1 MRHADRV
8 QAPDA
13 SSSVHVD
20 PSPLL
25 RSDAAP
31 AVRTL
36 VDIVRQTALE
46 VPDAPAL
53 DNGSAVLTYVEFCEA
68 AETFA
73 AELHERGV
81 GRGDKVG
88 VRVDSGTLDLYVAIV
103 GILVAGAAYVPVDV
117 DDPDSRAR
125 TVFEEADVAAV
136 VGNELV
142 ISVRRSG
149 GQVTDD
155 QAPSPADDAWV
166 IFTSGSTGKPKGVAV
181 THRSAAA
188 FVDAEAAL
196 FLQDAPLGPRD
207 RVMAGLSVAFDASCE
222 EMWLAWRHGAC
233 LVPAPRSLVK
243 SGSDLGPWMIANG
256 ITVVSTVPT
265 LVSLWPAGVLDDV
278 RLLIVGGEACPPEI
292 GDRLAGPDREVW
304 NTYGPTEATVVACA
318 ARLAP
323 GEPVR
328 IGLPLAGWDLAVV
341 DASGMH
347 VAAGET
353 GELIIGGVGLARY
366 LDPVKDAEKYAPM
379 PTIGWDRAYR
389 SGDLVV
395 NHPEGL
401 VFGGRA
407 DEQIKIGGRR
417 IELGEIDNALLGL
430 PGVVAAAAAIRTTD
444 AGNKILVGYVATDE
458 TFDQSA
464 SLDILRR
471 QMPEA
476 LVPRLGRLDSMP
488 TRTSGKID
496 RDALPWPLPSIG
508 STGAA
513 AELTGTS
520 AWLRDLW
527 LGLLGAV
534 VTSPADD
541 FFVLGGGSLSAAQ
554 LVGRLREQFP
564 DVTVADVYAN
574 PSVAGLSATLDAMS
588 TAQAPRNASVR
599 PVRLATQVAQVL
611 LTLPLRTITGLRWL
625 TWTAAG
631 SRLAAAALDWTWLP
645 QVSWAWIV
653 AGLLLLV
660 TPPGRMLLAATSARV
675 LLRGLVPG
683 TYPRGGGV
691 HLRLW
696 LAEHIADELRAGS
709 LSGASML
716 GAYARALGADV
727 ARDVDLHSLPPVTGM
742 LTVASGASVEP
753 EVDLTGHWLDG
764 DTLHVGAVRIGA
776 DARIGVRSLLGPGAR
791 IGAGAEIGA
800 GSAVFGEVPDGEYW
814 SGAPARRNGPARGPQ
829 TSTRA
834 DRHVR
839 WTIAYG
845 VVALVL
851 ASLPALAV
859 VAGALAV
866 VPLLGGIDGP
876 GDAAVRLTVVAPAG
890 VVVGYL
896 VLALLV
902 VAVVRVQSV
911 GLTSG
916 THPVHSR
923 PAWQAWSVFRVMD
936 DARTWLFPLYSS
948 TLTPAWLR
956 LLGARI
962 GDGVEASTVLM
973 LPSLTSVNDGAF
985 LADDTMLGM
994 YELGGGWLRVEQVKI
1009 GRHAFVGNSGMT
1021 APGRKVPKGGLVAVL
1036 SAAPQRAKAKAGT
1049 SWLGSPPQKLRRTA
1063 GDADVSRTHEPARRL
1078 RVARAVIELARVV
1091 PMIVGGLLALAAV
1104 TGLLL
1109 VADRLGWW
1117 QAALLSGAVMIAV
1130 GAVAAVVTVA
1140 AKWALVGRI
1149 RAGDHP
1155 LWSSFVWRNELADA
1169 FVELLG
1175 APWVARSASGTP
1187 VLTLWLRM
1195 LGASIGRGVWC
1206 ETYWLPE
1213 ADLIELGDGSTV
1225 NRGCVVQTHLF
1236 HDRILSM
1243 DTVTLEKG
1251 STLGP
1256 HGVILPAATLGSHAT
1271 IGPVSLVMRGE
1282 SVPRKTRWI
1291 GNPIGPW
1298 AEDDFA
1304 S

>member
-1 MRHADRV
+1 MDG
-8 QAPDA
+8 PDQI
-13 SSSVHVD
+13 SPVPDDS
-20 PSPLL
+20 SPLSRL
-25 RSDAAP
+25 ADAP
-31 AVRTL
+31 PVRTL
-36 VDIVRQTALE
+36 VDIVRQAALE

-53 DNGSAVLTYVEFCEA
+53 DNGSSVLTYEEFCDA
-68 AETFA
+68 ADAFA
-73 AELHERGV
+73 SVLREHGV

-88 VRVDSGTLDLYVAIV
+88 IRVDSGTLDLYVAIM
-103 GILVAGAAYVPVDV
+103 GILFAGAAYVPVDV

-125 TVFEEADVAAV
+125 TVFGEADVVAV

-142 ISVRRSG
+142 VSPRRAGSAAG
-149 GQVTDD
+149 IDD
-155 QAPSPADDAWV
+155 VPLPTDDAWV
-166 IFTSGSTGKPKGVAV
+166 IFTSGSTGTPKGVAV

-196 FLQDAPLGPRD
+196 FLQDGPLGPGD

-222 EMWLAWRHGAC
+222 EMWLAWRNGAC

-243 SGSDLGPWMIANG
+243 SGADLGPWMIANG

-318 ARLAP
+318 AQLSP

-341 DASGMH
+341 DADGAH
-347 VAAGET
+347 VRPGES

-366 LDPVKDAEKYAPM
+366 LDPAKDAEKYAPM
-379 PTIGWDRAYR
+379 PSLGWERAYR
-389 SGDLVV
+389 SGDLVTYD
-395 NHPEGL
+395 EAGL
-401 VFGGRA
+401 LFVGRA

-417 IELGEIDNALLGL
+417 IELGEIDSALLGL
-430 PGVVAAAAAIRTTD
+430 PGVIAAAAAIRTTD
-444 AGNKILVGYVATDE
+444 AGNRILVGYVATDE
-458 TFDQSA
+458 SFDQAA
-464 SLDILRR
+464 SLDVLRR

-476 LVPRLGRLDSMP
+476 LVPRLGRLDSLP

-508 STGAA
+508 SAGPEAELDGTGA
-513 AELTGTS
+513 
-520 AWLRDLW
+520 WLKQIW
-527 LGLLGAV
+527 LELLGAV

-564 DVTVADVYAN
+564 EVTVADVYASS
-574 PSVAGLSATLDAMS
+574 SVAGLSATLDAMS
-588 TAQAPRNASVR
+588 TGQSRRNDSVR
-599 PVRLATQVAQVL
+599 PVALRTQAAQVL
-611 LTLPLRTITGLRWL
+611 LTIPLRTISGLRWS
-625 TWTAAG
+625 TWAAAG
-631 SRLAAAALDWTWLP
+631 SRVADSLVDWPWLP
-645 QVSWAWIV
+645 QVPWAWIV
-653 AGLLLLV
+653 VGWLLLV
-660 TPPGRMLLAATSARV
+660 APPGRMVLAATSARL
-675 LLRGLVPG
+675 LLRGITPG
-683 TYPRGGGV
+683 AYPRGGRV

-696 LAEHIADELRAGS
+696 LAEHVADELRAGS
-709 LSGASML
+709 LSGASL
-716 GAYARALGADV
+716 LVVYARALGARV
-727 ARDVDLHSLPPVTGM
+727 AKDVDLHSLPPITGM
-742 LTVASGASVEP
+742 LSVAPGASIEP

-764 DTLHVGAVRIGA
+764 DTLHLGEISIGA
-776 DARIGVRSLLGPGAR
+776 DARIGVRSLLGPGSTV
-791 IGAGAEIGA
+791 GAGAEIGA
-800 GSAVFGEVPDGEYW
+800 GSAVFGDVPAGEYW
-814 SGAPARRNGPARGPQ
+814 SGAPARGNGTARGPQ
-829 TSTRA
+829 TSKRA
-834 DRHVR
+834 DRHRR
-839 WTIAYG
+839 WTVAYG
-845 VVALVL
+845 VVATLL
-851 ASLPALAV
+851 AALPVIAVV
-859 VAGALAV
+859 VAGLVVLTFAEPADGLRDAV
-866 VPLLGGIDGP
+866 VRLVVLAPL
-876 GDAAVRLTVVAPAG
+876 G
-890 VVVGYL
+890 VVVAYL

-902 VAVVRVQSV
+902 LVFVRVQSV

-916 THPVHSR
+916 TYAVHSLR
-923 PAWQAWSVFRVMD
+923 GWQAWSVFRVMD
-936 DARTWLFPLYSS
+936 EARTWLFPLYSS
-948 TLTPAWLR
+948 TLTPVWLR
-956 LLGARI
+956 MLGARI

-973 LPSLTSVNDGAF
+973 LPALTTVNHGAF

-1009 GRHAFVGNSGMT
+1009 GRQAFVGNSGMT

-1063 GDADVSRTHEPARRL
+1063 GDADVSRTHEPSRRL
-1078 RVARAVIELARVV
+1078 RVARAAIELARLV
-1091 PMIVGGLLALAAV
+1091 PMIVGGLMALSAV
-1104 TGLLL
+1104 SVLLL
-1109 VADRLGWW
+1109 VADRWGWW
-1117 QAALLSGAVMIAV
+1117 AAALVSGVVLIAV
-1130 GAVAAVVTVA
+1130 GAVAAIVTAA
-1140 AKWALVGRI
+1140 AKWVLVGRI

-1155 LWSSFVWRNELADA
+1155 LWSSLVWRNELADT

-1187 VLTLWLRM
+1187 VLNLWLRL
-1195 LGASIGRGVWC
+1195 LGARVGRGVWC

-1213 ADLIELGDGSTV
+1213 ADLIVLGDGSTV

-1243 DTVTLEKG
+1243 DTVTLEAG

-1256 HGVILPAATLGSHAT
+1256 HGVILPAASLGSHAT

-1282 SVPRKTRWI
+1282 SVPRRTRWI

-1298 AEDDFA
+1298 VEDDTA